1 MAHALFFQCS
11 RIGIGNDSTAKN
23 ENVSKIAS
31 TEFFHDA
38 GKQREVGTRQQ
49 RQPHSIDIFLQS
61 RLCNLL
67 WGLVQTRIDDFES
80 MVSKGTRN
88 GFCTTVV
95 TIEAR
100 FSYDNSVRPLHKKE
114 TLRRCGIFLLT
125 RHTVGVASSRLK
137 SPLARAFGP
146 VGAGIVFF
154 ALLFL
159 ALWGAAS
166 LISRNPESIT
176 NLGAQTFR
184 VGLVT
189 QVAKTVTESGP
200 VLYPDLRDPDGKR
213 SIVLDHQGADPA
225 KGWRVFYAYP
235 ADRDEACLATQ
246 VKETRTFTDC
256 SGRNVQ
262 LEDLAKPTDVRP
274 LVENRTTLYID
285 LRATK

>member
-1 MAHALFFQCS
+1 MADALLFQRT
-11 RIGIGNDSTAKN
+11 RIGIGNDSTTKD
-23 ENVSKIAS
+23 ENVSKIACS
-31 TEFFHDA
+31 EFFHDA
-38 GKQREVGTRQQ
+38 GEQREMSTRQQ
-49 RQPHSIDIFLQS
+49 RESDCIDIFLQS
-61 RLCNLL
+61 GLCNLL
-67 WGLVQTRIDDFES
+67 RGLVQTRVNDFES
-80 MVSKGTRN
+80 MISKGTGN

-95 TIEAR
+95 TVKPW
-100 FSYDNSVRPLHKKE
+100 FSYNNSVRPLHKKE

-137 SPLARAFGP
+137 SPLARAFAP

-184 VGLVT
+184 VGSVGR
-189 QVAKTVTESGP
+189 VAKTVTESGP

-213 SIVLDHQGADPA
+213 SIVLDHQGPDPT

-235 ADRDEACLATQ
+235 ADRDETCLATQ

-256 SGRNVQ
+256 SGRKIE
-262 LEDLAKPTDVRP
+262 LKDLAKPTDVRP

-285 LRATK
+285 LRVTK